1 MQHFQ
6 INEVKDIE
14 NYDYNTSNS
23 LAAAQSPTQGSKS
36 KKKTKHNQGSQ
47 DLSGPNASSKQIL
60 THSGIGLARKV
71 TGTAEK
77 SKLPQ
82 S

>member
-36 KKKTKHNQGSQ
+36 KKKTKHNQGS
-47 DLSGPNASSKQIL
+47 
-60 THSGIGLARKV
+60 
-71 TGTAEK
+71 
-77 SKLPQ
+77 
-82 S
+82 